1 MRYGDVSLNYTF
13 SSKILI
19 KIISFYNYFLFNGID
34 DSIASLRR
42 QMKIS
47 KIIAKVNKPSC
58 KCNLSC
64 NIAIDIV
71 KVKAMSII
79 ALTLDE

>member
-1 MRYGDVSLNYTF
+1 MCVLIDAYVSR
-13 SSKILI
+13 
-19 KIISFYNYFLFNGID
+19 IIFIQWID

-42 QMKIS
+42 QIKSS
-47 KIIAKVNKPSC
+47 KIIASVNKPSC
-58 KCNLSC
+58 RCNLPC